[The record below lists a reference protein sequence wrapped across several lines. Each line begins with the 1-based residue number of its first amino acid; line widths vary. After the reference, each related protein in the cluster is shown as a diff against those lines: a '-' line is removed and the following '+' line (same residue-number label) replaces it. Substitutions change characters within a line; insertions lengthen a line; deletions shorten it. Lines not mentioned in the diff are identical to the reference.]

1 MAKKYIVTL
10 NQEEREELTT
20 IIRKGKNA
28 AKIRR
33 AHILLGADASAKGKQ
48 MIDEAISKAY
58 SVNIR
63 TVERLRE
70 RFVLEGFEIA
80 LKAKPADAPKPRK
93 IDGDVEAHLIA
104 LTRSKAPDGYK
115 QWSFRLLAD
124 KMVEL
129 EYIDSISHESVRQV
143 LKNNELKPH
152 KRLCWVIPPEQNAD
166 FVCQMEKVLDVYKR
180 PYDPNQPVI
189 CLDESP
195 KQLVSEIRQP
205 ILMPNGVTL
214 YDYEYKREG
223 ACDIYMVSEP
233 LGGKRSVSVQDCHN
247 RLVWAAIVA
256 DVVENQYP
264 DAEKITLVQDN
275 LSAHKPSAMYE
286 LFEPERAK
294 AILDKIEFV
303 YTPKHGSWL
312 NMAEIELSVL
322 SRQCTNQRFAS
333 KEDLAAE
340 ISLWETQRNALE
352 ATIDWQFTTTDAR
365 IKLKRLYPTI
375 RT

>member
-10 NQEEREELTT
+10 TQKEREELSS
-20 IIRKGKNA
+20 IIKKGKNA

-33 AHILLGADASAKGKQ
+33 SHILLGADASAEGKQ
-48 MIDEAISKAY
+48 MTDEAISKAY
-58 SVNIR
+58 SVSIR
-63 TVERLRE
+63 TIERLRE
-70 RFVLEGFEIA
+70 RFVQEGFEIA
-80 LKAKPADAPKPRK
+80 LKGKPADDPKPRK
-93 IDGDVEAHLIA
+93 IDGEVEAHLIA

-115 QWSFRLLAD
+115 QWTLRLLAD

-143 LKNNELKPH
+143 LKKNELKPH

-166 FVCQMEKVLDVYKR
+166 FVCQMEQVLDVYKR
-180 PYDPNQPVI
+180 PYDPTHPVI
-189 CLDESP
+189 CLDETA

-205 ILMPNGVTL
+205 ILTPDGVTL

-233 LGGKRSVSVQDCHN
+233 LAGKRSVSVQDSHN
-247 RLVWAAIVA
+247 RLVWASIVA
-256 DVVENQYP
+256 DIVENQYS
-264 DAEKITLVQDN
+264 DAERVTLIQDN
-275 LSAHKPSAMYE
+275 LSAHKPYAMYE
-286 LFEPERAK
+286 LFAPERAK

-312 NMAEIELSVL
+312 NMAEIELSIL
-322 SRQCTNQRFAS
+322 SRQCTNQRIAS
-333 KEDLAAE
+333 KEELIAE
-340 ISLWETQRNALE
+340 IALWETQRNALE
-352 ATIDWQFTTTDAR
+352 ATIDWQFTTADAR